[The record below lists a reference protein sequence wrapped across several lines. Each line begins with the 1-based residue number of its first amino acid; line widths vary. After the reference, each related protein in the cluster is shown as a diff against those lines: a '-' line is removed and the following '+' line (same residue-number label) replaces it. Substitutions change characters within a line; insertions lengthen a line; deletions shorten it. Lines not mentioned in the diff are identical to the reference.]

1 MWIITPWCPTAESI
15 KEFENNG
22 IVELARKTLFDAS
35 APVNT
40 AGLAAVLVRIFIK
53 HKSVAEGLA
62 LTGFCE
68 SVVALLDTEQEYL
81 IIALLEL
88 ASTMALTPV
97 LKCELLASRV
107 LSRLARMQVELS
119 ALLPPVAY
127 QTVLK
132 AINDCRTLLCAPVDT
147 ETMASVLDIVRKQAA
162 TTARSQTSQQ
172 KSYIQ
177 RVWTSAR
184 SVQGSED
191 LADSTTSNDY
201 NEPKQQQQHHKEDEL
216 TEKRYNVAHEI
227 LDTEQRYV
235 KSLQQCIENHM
246 KTLRNNYTIL
256 NKGTVDALFSNIQE
270 VYLHN
275 RRFLKMLEDKMEGWN
290 DQCCLGDLFCT
301 FFVGYTKDVYST
313 YINNFDSA
321 LDLYYKLMDEN
332 PDFNAFVMTRK
343 KSLGL
348 DLSSYLIMPVQRIPR
363 YLLLLGTLLEAT
375 HEDHPDRKGLQVAA
389 TKARQLTDE
398 INENKRITEE
408 RRKWTET
415 EKQLD
420 TIPASLAANNAT
432 RRLIK
437 KGLLI
442 ESNTSRSSHYIV
454 LFVSN
459 HTSKPPHHPHKGIT
473 CCVCF
478 HGTGSWSAMQC

>member
-1 MWIITPWCPTAESI
+1 M
-15 KEFENNG
+15 
-22 IVELARKTLFDAS
+22 
-35 APVNT
+35 
-40 AGLAAVLVRIFIK
+40 
-53 HKSVAEGLA
+53 
-62 LTGFCE
+62 
-68 SVVALLDTEQEYL
+68 ALLDTEQEYL

-107 LSRLARMQVELS
+107 LSRLARMEVELS
-119 ALLPPVAY
+119 ARLPPMAY

-132 AINDCRTLLCAPVDT
+132 AINDCRTLLRAPVDP
-147 ETMASVLDIVRKQAA
+147 ETMAGVLDIVRKQAA

-184 SVQGSED
+184 SAQGSGD
-191 LADSTTSNDY
+191 LGDSANSNDY
-201 NEPKQQQQHHKEDEL
+201 NEPKQQQQQQQHNKEDEL
-216 TEKRYNVAHEI
+216 TEKRFNVAHEI

-256 NKGTVDALFSNIQE
+256 NKATVDALFSNIQE

-332 PDFNAFVMTRK
+332 PDFNAFVMARK
-343 KSLGL
+343 KTLGL

-375 HEDHPDRKGLQVAA
+375 PEDHPDRKGLQVAA

-454 LFVSN
+454 LFVFSHI
-459 HTSKPPHHPHKGIT
+459 HTLKAKRLTLVMKQAPG
-473 CCVCF
+473 
-478 HGTGSWSAMQC
+478 Q

>member
-1 MWIITPWCPTAESI
+1 M
-15 KEFENNG
+15 
-22 IVELARKTLFDAS
+22 ELARRTLFDAN

-40 AGLAAVLVRIFIK
+40 AGLAAVLMRIFIK
-53 HKSVAEGLA
+53 NRSVAEGLA

-81 IIALLEL
+81 TIALLEL

-97 LKCELLASRV
+97 LKCELLAARV
-107 LSRLARMQVELS
+107 LSRLARVDVEL
-119 ALLPPVAY
+119 AAVLPPGTY
-127 QTVLK
+127 QTVAK
-132 AINDCRTLLCAPVDT
+132 AASDCRALLRAPADPAT
-147 ETMASVLDIVRKQAA
+147 IAGVLDLVRRQAA
-162 TTARSQTSQQ
+162 TTARSQGSQQ

-184 SVQGSED
+184 CAPGAGE
-191 LADSTTSNDY
+191 LADAASSNDY
-201 NEPKQQQQHHKEDEL
+201 DEPKQQHHQEDEQ
-216 TEKRYNVAHEI
+216 TEKRFNVAHEI

-235 KSLQQCIENHM
+235 RSLQQCIENHM
-246 KTLRNNYTIL
+246 KALRNNYTIL
-256 NKGTVDALFSNIQE
+256 NKSTVDALFSNIQE

-332 PDFNAFVMTRK
+332 PDFNAFVMARK

-375 HEDHPDRKGLQVAA
+375 PEDHPDRKGLQVAA

-408 RRKWTET
+408 RRKWLET

-420 TIPASLAANNAT
+420 TIPASFAANNAT

-454 LFVSN
+454 LFVDISIQKR
-459 HTSKPPHHPHKGIT
+459 TSKNDSHVVFDPE
-473 CCVCF
+473 CE
-478 HGTGSWSAMQC
+478 TGFYSVMQC